1 MKKFCFHLRWFCGIC
16 FHIWWFV
23 AISGGSDEIFVS
35 ITGGSVEVVSI
46 SGLFP
51 SLVVVMKR
59 FWFYLG

>member
-1 MKKFCFHLRWFCGIC
+1 MKKFCFHFRWFCGIC

-35 ITGGSVEVVSI
+35 ISGGSVEVVSI